1 MSKQFWTLNKNG
13 NEVLRN
19 LEEEHKGF
27 TLEKYNQG
35 EFDGNNFIWYEL
47 FDMYSHDSNG
57 CDYERRGCFIKEGDT
72 VVDIGANIGVF
83 AYRAELRG
91 AAQVICFEPMDLTFN
106 SLKKNIG
113 SKTTAHKLAVGGK
126 NEFKKFV
133 IHTDY
138 SHLGGGFDITKEE
151 IRNGRDII
159 HEDITFS
166 IDINSLFDGT
176 LCDKIDFLKIDV
188 EGGEV
193 EIWGDGKQTRSFLFI
208 DEAVEGVMRLLDGD
222 YVHPVNIGS
231 NEMIAIND
239 LAKMVIDISGKD
251 LSIKNVESNAI
262 GVRGRNSDNTLIEE
276 KLGWKPSRPLRE
288 GMEKLYNWINQK
300 A

>member
-1 MSKQFWTLNKNG
+1 MNKQFWTLNKNG

-113 SKTTAHKLAVGGK
+113 PKTTAHKLAVGGK

-176 LCDKIDFLKIDV
+176 LCNKIDFLKIDV

-193 EIWGDGKQTRSFLFI
+193 EILNSITDENLKSLRCLAAEFHKTNEEFDIFQSNFSNRMGTLGFTSFTLYHGVDNNTNLRTLTFWK
-208 DEAVEGVMRLLDGD
+208 DEQ
-222 YVHPVNIGS
+222 
-231 NEMIAIND
+231 
-239 LAKMVIDISGKD
+239 
-251 LSIKNVESNAI
+251 
-262 GVRGRNSDNTLIEE
+262 NTT
-276 KLGWKPSRPLRE
+276 
-288 GMEKLYNWINQK
+288 N
-300 A
+300 

>member
-1 MSKQFWTLNKNG
+1 
-13 NEVLRN
+13 
-19 LEEEHKGF
+19 
-27 TLEKYNQG
+27 
-35 EFDGNNFIWYEL
+35 
-47 FDMYSHDSNG
+47 
-57 CDYERRGCFIKEGDT
+57 

-91 AAQVICFEPMDLTFN
+91 ASQVICFEPMNVTFN

-113 SKTTAHKLAVGGK
+113 QKTTVHKLAVGGK

-193 EIWGDGKQTRSFLFI
+193 EILNSITDENLKSLRCLAAEFHRTNEEFDTFQSNFSDRMGTLGFTSFTLYHGVDNNANLRTVTFWK
-208 DEAVEGVMRLLDGD
+208 DEQ
-222 YVHPVNIGS
+222 
-231 NEMIAIND
+231 
-239 LAKMVIDISGKD
+239 
-251 LSIKNVESNAI
+251 
-262 GVRGRNSDNTLIEE
+262 NTT
-276 KLGWKPSRPLRE
+276 
-288 GMEKLYNWINQK
+288 N
-300 A
+300 